1 MAKAILSGIFS
12 SGFLKPHQV
21 TAYDVNPET
30 AAATE
35 YEFNIRMAGDL
46 TNLTLNT
53 AKLLVSV
60 KPKDVGAVTDSIK
73 NVFAPGKNT
82 IISIAAGVPAGF
94 YEKKLNAKAPVIRV
108 MPNTPVLVNKGIAV
122 ISKGKYAD
130 KEDLEFA
137 VKVFAG
143 LGEYVIVDEKLQNAA
158 TAISGSGP
166 AYFFLIFKL
175 LVEAAC
181 DLGIKIED
189 ANKLVL
195 DTMEGSAEMLKKFN
209 SDAGHLI
216 KMVASPGGT
225 TEAALDIF
233 MKKQLDKIIKA
244 AVNGAFNRAEKIQ
257 DKILHGD

>member
-1 MAKAILSGIFS
+1 MDKVNNFELGIIGCGNMAKAILSGIFS

-21 TAYDVNPET
+21 IAYDVNPET

-46 TNLTLNT
+46 TNL
-53 AKLLVSV
+53 A
-60 KPKDVGAVTDSIK
+60 
-73 NVFAPGKNT
+73 
-82 IISIAAGVPAGF
+82 
-94 YEKKLNAKAPVIRV
+94 LNAA
-108 MPNTPVLVNKGIAV
+108 
-122 ISKGKYAD
+122 
-130 KEDLEFA
+130 
-137 VKVFAG
+137 
-143 LGEYVIVDEKLQNAA
+143 
-158 TAISGSGP
+158 
-166 AYFFLIFKL
+166 KL

-195 DTMEGSAEMLKKFN
+195 DTMAGSAEMLKKFN